1 MRIKTDTALTLSHLA
16 RILDIKIDRDEE
28 INAVTTDSRL
38 CENGDLFIALKGGR
52 YDGSIFTDEAKKK
65 NAFVLSERADADLKV
80 ESSEEALLKIAS
92 SYKKAIEPR
101 YRIAIT
107 GSVGKTT
114 TKDFIHTIL
123 SLKLKSHKTKEN
135 SNNIIGLS
143 YTMLSAPRDTE
154 ALICEIGM
162 NHTGEIDMLSRA
174 LEPNIAVITNIGS
187 AHIGNL
193 GSKECIAKAKLEIEN
208 GMTVGKTVIFK
219 SEPLLAKAKNPYFI
233 SDREDF
239 GDMFYRI
246 DERRADGTALFIKTK
261 RIEGTF
267 KTSLSSLHTVNSLLC
282 AIAVSDIIGFTED
295 EIRSALKR
303 ITEDQLRQRVIK
315 KNGYKFYDD
324 SYNSSPEAVIANLKM
339 LSESKENISAL
350 LGDMLELGERSE
362 ELHRFIGKECARY
375 GIKKLYAFGRY
386 AKFIADGA
394 MAEGMRKDSIFIN
407 ESVSRPQITAEEIK
421 SSYNGETILVK
432 ASHSLHAE
440 RIIELLT
447 KEE

>member
-1 MRIKTDTALTLSHLA
+1 MRIKADTALTLSHLA

-28 INAVTTDSRL
+28 INAITTDSRL
-38 CENGDLFIALKGGR
+38 CENKDLFIALKGER
-52 YDGSIFTDEAKKK
+52 FDGSIFTDEAKKK

-92 SYKKAIEPR
+92 SYKKSIEPR

-219 SEPLLAKAKNPYFI
+219 SEPLLANVKNPYFI

-339 LSESKENISAL
+339 LSERKENISAL

-386 AKFIADGA
+386 AKFIAAGA
-394 MAEGMRKDSIFIN
+394 MAEGMRSGSIFIN

-421 SSYNGETILVK
+421 SSYSGETILVK